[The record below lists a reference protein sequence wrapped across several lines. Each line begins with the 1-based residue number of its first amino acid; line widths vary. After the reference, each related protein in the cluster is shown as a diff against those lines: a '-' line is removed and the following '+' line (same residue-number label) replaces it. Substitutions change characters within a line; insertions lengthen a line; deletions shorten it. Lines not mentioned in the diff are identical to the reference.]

1 MLTGTAE
8 RTRHV
13 QRSSLAIAASVAG
26 LTADAADALNTPA
39 ATRLL
44 LTADTTD
51 ALSVLFDAFASACAA
66 AARAVALCVLAKEL
80 SAPA

>member
-1 MLTGTAE
+1 
-8 RTRHV
+8 
-13 QRSSLAIAASVAG
+13 LAIVAIVAE
-26 LTADAADALNTPA
+26 LTADAADALRTPE

-44 LTADTTD
+44 LTAVTTD

-66 AARAVALCVLAKEL
+66 AASAVALCVLAKEL

>member
-1 MLTGTAE
+1 LTAE
-8 RTRHV
+8 AAAALRT
-13 QRSSLAIAASVAG
+13 
-26 LTADAADALNTPA
+26 PE

-44 LTADTTD
+44 LTAATTD
-51 ALSVLFDAFASACAA
+51 ALSEWFDAFANACAA